1 MTSWFEVLVVSS
13 DALLR
18 GSLAKTLT
26 ALGIDSVCLSTLR
39 ECYESLAQKHVA
51 LVFCDPRLADGD
63 YQELLMARTAS
74 GTRPRVVVT
83 SRTADWDEFKEAMHC
98 GAFDV
103 ISVPC
108 RRTDVEWMVTQAKR
122 AERQTQAAGPV
133 RIQRPEPVKAAS
145 ASASSG
151 VSLHPTHAAQKE
163 H

>member
-1 MTSWFEVLVVSS
+1 MTPWFEVLVVSS

-18 GSLAKTLT
+18 GSLQNVLT
-26 ALGIDSVCLSTLR
+26 TLGIDPVCRSTLR
-39 ECYESLAQKHVA
+39 ECYESMTQRHVG
-51 LVFCDPRLADGD
+51 LIFCDPRLADGN
-63 YQELLMARTAS
+63 YRELLEVRTAS
-74 GTRPRVVVT
+74 GAKPRVVVT

-133 RIQRPEPVKAAS
+133 RIQRLEPVKAAS